1 MPAKH
6 HINYAFFLVKVL
18 CEPWLMQNNQEILLK
33 RWYIFKILRHERPFE
48 LSSQGYYRVIRNP
61 QSLKVLNGSR
71 IVSIHHKLQIGK
83 KKMLQKITIFDEA
96 IKIIYLVVVQLLSH
110 VRIFATPWTAAHRV
124 SLSFNISWSLLKLM
138 STESVILSNHL
149 ILLPLTFHSIR
160 VFSNELTC
168 IRWPKYW
175 SFSFIII
182 PSNEYSGLISF
193 RVDWFHLLALHGTFK
208 SLLQHCSS
216 KASIL

>member
-18 CEPWLMQNNQEILLK
+18 CEPWIMQNNQEILLK
-33 RWYIFKILRHERPFE
+33 RWYIFRILRHERPFE

-83 KKMLQKITIFDEA
+83 KKKKMLQKITIFDEA

-110 VRIFATPWTAAHRV
+110 VRIFATPWTAAHRA

-138 STESVILSNHL
+138 STESVILFNHL
-149 ILLPLTFHSIR
+149 ILLSIR
-160 VFSNELTC
+160 VFSNELTLHQVA
-168 IRWPKYW
+168 KVLELQLHHH
-175 SFSFIII
+175 SFQWI
-182 PSNEYSGLISF
+182 F
-193 RVDWFHLLALHGTFK
+193 RTDFL
-208 SLLQHCSS
+208 
-216 KASIL
+216 

>member
-18 CEPWLMQNNQEILLK
+18 CEPWIMQNNQEILLK
-33 RWYIFKILRHERPFE
+33 RWYIFRILRHERPFE

-83 KKMLQKITIFDEA
+83 KKKMLQKITIFDEA

-110 VRIFATPWTAAHRV
+110 VRIFATPWTAAHRA

-138 STESVILSNHL
+138 STESVILFNHL
-149 ILLPLTFHSIR
+149 ILLSIR
-160 VFSNELTC
+160 VF
-168 IRWPKYW
+168 
-175 SFSFIII
+175 
-182 PSNEYSGLISF
+182 SNEYSGLISF
-193 RVDWFHLLALHGTFK
+193 RVDWFHILALHGTLK

-216 KASIL
+216 KASILQHSALWSNSHIHTWILGKP